1 MQMKRIF
8 PLLAI
13 ASLLAACHSQPSPS
27 DKDYEAWMY
36 YDNLI
41 KIPMLP
47 ARIDSTLV
55 EITPDTPNRHE
66 QYPTKTSTSDENPF
80 LQSFANEVTMLP
92 LAPTP
97 GFHIGCIE
105 KIETDGDLLFVLGA
119 ETEDNGEDVFQYNIK
134 KRAGFIFRRDGSLVA
149 QLKVSNVSKDKDMV
163 TMAVNREAKEISLIY
178 WEKWRD
184 CWGDLLSYDYEG
196 NLLRHEVTYYDYAN
210 IMGYTQNHLVSNV
223 RPPISDF
230 APQLTVYDKE
240 LSPQGFCLSRPSPV
254 YTCDLEASLVSS
266 GDELFYAAEYSDTI
280 WQVTPEGTFARY
292 LVRDDSLG
300 IGSVAFDS
308 TLTKSQRVLATENI
322 YIPEPGIDQSLLV
335 SPGFL
340 LRRYIQHY
348 DIKIEEETDSTFK
361 WNHSNLHTILVYD
374 RVSGHNCW
382 AWRIDQYRFKLR
394 GLCLTSAKALTED
407 GILISFHT
415 PAQMK
420 YYASHPDTYE
430 LDEKTQTFVKKL
442 DIKANPVLLLMPLKH
457 F

>member
-1 MQMKRIF
+1 
-8 PLLAI
+8 
-13 ASLLAACHSQPSPS
+13 
-27 DKDYEAWMY
+27 MY

-41 KIPMLP
+41 TIPSLP
-47 ARIDSTLV
+47 AHIDSTLR
-55 EITPDTPNRHE
+55 IINPGTPNWHE
-66 QYPTKTSTSDENPF
+66 VNPKMPGTQEENP
-80 LQSFANEVTMLP
+80 LLPSFTGEVTMLS

-119 ETEDNGEDVFQYNIK
+119 ETEDNGENVFQYNVK
-134 KRAGFIFRRDGSLVA
+134 RRAGFIFRRNGSLVA

-163 TMAVNREAKEISLIY
+163 TMAVNREAKEISLMY
-178 WEKWRD
+178 LEKWRN

-196 NLLRHEVTYYDYAN
+196 NLLRHEVTYFDYSN
-210 IMGYTQNHLVSNV
+210 IMGYTLNHLVSNV
-223 RPPISDF
+223 RPPLADF
-230 APQLTVYDKE
+230 APQLMVYDKE

-254 YTCDLEASLVSS
+254 YTCDLEASLVNS

-280 WQVTPEGTFARY
+280 WQVTPEGAFARY
-292 LVRDDSLG
+292 LVRDDSVG

-322 YIPEPGIDQSLLV
+322 FIPEPGIDQSLLV

-361 WNHSNLHTILVYD
+361 WTHSNRYTCLVYD
-374 RVSGHNCW
+374 RVSGNNCW

-407 GILISFHT
+407 GTLISFHT

-430 LDEKTQTFVKKL
+430 LDDETLAFIKQF

>member
-1 MQMKRIF
+1 MKRIF

-280 WQVTPEGTFARY
+280 WQVTPEGAFARY
-292 LVRDDSLG
+292 LD
-300 IGSVAFDS
+300 
-308 TLTKSQRVLATENI
+308 
-322 YIPEPGIDQSLLV
+322 IPEPGIDQSLLV

-361 WNHSNLHTILVYD
+361 WTHSNRYTCLVYD
-374 RVSGHNCW
+374 RVSGNNCW

-394 GLCLTSAKALTED
+394 GLCLTSAKALTAD

>member
-1 MQMKRIF
+1 MKRIT

-13 ASLLAACHSQPSPS
+13 ASLLAACHSQQSPS

-41 KIPMLP
+41 TIPRLP
-47 ARIDSTLV
+47 AHIDSTLR
-55 EITPDTPNRHE
+55 IINPGTPNWHE
-66 QYPTKTSTSDENPF
+66 VNPKMPCTSDENP
-80 LQSFANEVTMLP
+80 LLPSFTGEVTMLS

-105 KIETDGDLLFVLGA
+105 KIETDGDLVFVLGA
-119 ETEDNGEDVFQYNIK
+119 ETEACGKDVFQYNIK
-134 KRAGFIFRRDGSLVA
+134 KRAGFIFRRDGSLEA
-149 QLKVSNVSKDKDMV
+149 QLKVSDVSKDKDMV
-163 TMAVNREAKEISLIY
+163 AMAVNREAKEISLMY
-178 WEKWRD
+178 FEKWRN

-196 NLLRHEVTYYDYAN
+196 NLLRHEVTYFDYSN
-210 IMGYTQNHLVSNV
+210 IMGYTLNHLVSNV
-223 RPPISDF
+223 RPPLADF
-230 APQLTVYDKE
+230 APQLMVYDKE

-254 YTCDLEASLVSS
+254 YTCDLEASLVNS

-292 LVRDDSLG
+292 LVRDDSVG

-322 YIPEPGIDQSLLV
+322 FIPEPGIDQSLLV

-361 WNHSNLHTILVYD
+361 WTHSNRYTCLVYD
-374 RVSGHNCW
+374 RVSGNNCW

-407 GILISFHT
+407 GTLISFHT

>member
-1 MQMKRIF
+1 
-8 PLLAI
+8 
-13 ASLLAACHSQPSPS
+13 
-27 DKDYEAWMY
+27 MY

-47 ARIDSTLV
+47 ARNDSTLC
-55 EITPDTPNRHE
+55 IINPGTPNWHE
-66 QYPTKTSTSDENPF
+66 VNPP
-80 LQSFANEVTMLP
+80 LPSFTGEVTMLP

-119 ETEDNGEDVFQYNIK
+119 ETEDNGENVFQYNIK

-210 IMGYTQNHLVSNV
+210 IMGYTQNHLVSNE
-223 RPPISDF
+223 RPPLHDF
-230 APQLTVYDKE
+230 APQLTIYNKE
-240 LSPQGFCLSRPSPV
+240 LLPGGFCLSRPSPV
-254 YTCDLEASLVSS
+254 YNCELEAALVSS
-266 GDELFYAAEYSDTI
+266 GNELFYAAEYSDTI
-280 WQVTPEGTFARY
+280 WQVTPEGAFARY
-292 LVRDDSLG
+292 LVRADSVG
-300 IGSVAFDS
+300 ICSVAFDS
-308 TLTKSQRVLATENI
+308 TLTKSQRVLATENFF
-322 YIPEPGIDQSLLV
+322 IPEPGIDQSLLV
-335 SPGFL
+335 SPDFL
-340 LRRYIQHY
+340 LRRYKQHY
-348 DIKIEEETDSTFK
+348 DIRIEEETDSTFK
-361 WNHSNLHTILVYD
+361 WTHSNMYTCLVHD

-382 AWRIDQYRFKLR
+382 AWRIDQYKFKLR

-407 GILISFHT
+407 GTLISFHT

-420 YYASHPDTYE
+420 YYASHPETYE
-430 LDEKTQTFVKKL
+430 LDDETLAFIKQL
-442 DIKANPVLLLMPLKH
+442 DIKGSPVLLLMQLKH